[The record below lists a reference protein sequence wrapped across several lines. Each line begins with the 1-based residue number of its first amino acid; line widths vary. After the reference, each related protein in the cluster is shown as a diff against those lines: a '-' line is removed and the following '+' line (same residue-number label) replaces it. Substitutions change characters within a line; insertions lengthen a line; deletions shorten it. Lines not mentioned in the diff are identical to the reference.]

1 VGLCEA
7 PPGDAPDDGGR
18 RGAHGLSPADIAT
31 ARGYGAVAT
40 LYHAYLTGLILTAVS
55 RRGGADAAELV
66 FRTFRRQHLEKFLPG
81 LIKLGLDRLPHA
93 VACAQYHY
101 LSNHLGGVRVEY
113 MYESDRKAWVRYVP
127 PRWIYEGTAICGVPS
142 EVSRAMLRAWHA
154 HNGVSLGNPRL
165 GFVCTKQTTDGQ
177 PGLEGYYLEHDRDL
191 EPEERLRFAPGEDGP
206 DFDPAAAPR
215 VEGADWPE
223 ARLQK
228 IVRNYAM
235 DYVRTILPVLAETF
249 GPAEAR
255 HLGSVTG
262 RLIGMQYYAET
273 AERLGIAG
281 RSAEDFAELL
291 RRMGEAQDDR
301 IEWTREG
308 GEVVVRQHTWRL
320 MKGIAALP
328 AAVFDAW
335 NALWEG
341 AASVHNRRLVL
352 TVTRRL
358 DWGDPCVEW
367 RIREKPGRGSG

>member
-1 VGLCEA
+1 VGLCQV

-18 RGAHGLSPADIAT
+18 RGPHRLSPADGA
-31 ARGYGAVAT
+31 AAQGYRAVAT
-40 LYHAYLTGLILTAVS
+40 LYHAYLTGLILTVVS

-81 LIKLGLDRLPHA
+81 LTKLGLDRLPHA

-101 LSNHLGGVRVEY
+101 LSNQLGGVRVEY

-142 EVSRAMLRAWHA
+142 EVSRAMLRGWHA

-165 GFVCTKQTTDGQ
+165 GFVCTMQTTDGQ
-177 PGLEGYYLEHDRDL
+177 PGLEGYYVEHDRDL
-191 EPEERLRFAPGEDGP
+191 EPDERLRFAPGEDGP
-206 DFDPAAAPR
+206 DFDPTAAPR

-223 ARLQK
+223 ERLQK

-235 DYVRTILPVLAETF
+235 DYVRTIVPVLAETF

-255 HLGSVTG
+255 HLGAVTG
-262 RLIGMQYYAET
+262 RLIGMQYHAET

-301 IEWTREG
+301 SSGLATAARSWSGSTRG
-308 GEVVVRQHTWRL
+308 G
-320 MKGIAALP
+320 
-328 AAVFDAW
+328 
-335 NALWEG
+335 
-341 AASVHNRRLVL
+341 S
-352 TVTRRL
+352 
-358 DWGDPCVEW
+358 
-367 RIREKPGRGSG
+367 